1 MNLELQNLAAKIQLA
16 DDSHRALRY
25 AFGLACAE
33 RVRPM
38 LEDDR
43 AIQLLD
49 ILKGYVEGR
58 VDETALAAAA
68 TDAAAL
74 ANHHRGSTSIDG
86 SKHSAVSAT
95 YAVASALAGR
105 ALDAADY
112 AAYSTVYG
120 YGSYAVNDPE
130 SFTPEYAWQVA
141 ALDRLLGEAPITAV
155 QDSAR
160 CGN

>member
-1 MNLELQNLAAKIQLA
+1 M
-16 DDSHRALRY
+16 RY

-33 RVRPM
+33 RVRQM

-58 VDETALAAAA
+58 IDKTALAAAA
-68 TDAAAL
+68 AEAAVL

-86 SKHSAVSAT
+86 TQHSAVSAT
-95 YAVASALAGR
+95 YAVANALAGR
-105 ALDAADY
+105 ALEAADY

-120 YGSYAVNDPE
+120 YASYAVNDPE
-130 SFTPEYAWQVA
+130 SFAPEYAWQVNAFA
-141 ALDRLLGEAPITAV
+141 APAQSAP
-155 QDSAR
+155 
-160 CGN
+160 